1 MVFSCERPE
10 ADLEPARV
18 AHRRQPTPMV
28 IIDRNLQ
35 TIAQSLQFEGSEVA
49 DRIRGA
55 VERHIAESRP
65 ANAHATFEMID
76 AETALR
82 VIDLVAGDGVCFA
95 VTFER
100 FENKRDAIEDVATA
114 HRLTNREREVFRM
127 LLAGATDA
135 EVSERLVIA
144 RTTASDH
151 AKNILRKT
159 GANKRTELFAQVIK
173 YAGRLR

>member
-1 MVFSCERPE
+1 MVFSCEWTE

-18 AHRRQPTPMV
+18 AHRRQPTPML
-28 IIDRNLQ
+28 ILDRNLN
-35 TIAQSLQFEGSEVA
+35 TIAQSFQFEGSEVA
-49 DRIRGA
+49 DRIRET
-55 VERHIAESRP
+55 VERHIAGCRP
-65 ANAHATFEMID
+65 ANVRATFEMID
-76 AETALR
+76 AKTALR

-135 EVSERLVIA
+135 DVSERLVIA
-144 RTTASDH
+144 RSTASDH

-159 GANKRTELFAQVIK
+159 GASKRTELFSQVMK